1 MMITKIITQIGLLYI
16 IYILGVWI
24 QETLHL
30 IIPGSIIGMM
40 ILFILLSTKAIKSD
54 WIKEGSRFLIK
65 HMALLFLPVTVG
77 IISFLDLFIGNGFLI
92 IVTVL
97 VSTFLVMACTGI
109 VSQQLENRKV
119 QEHE

>member
-1 MMITKIITQIGLLYI
+1 MRLIKIVFQVGLLYLL
-16 IYILGVWI
+16 YTLGVWI

-30 IIPGSIIGMM
+30 IVPGSIIGMI

-54 WIKEGSRFLIK
+54 WIKAGSRFLIK

-77 IISFLDLFIGNGFLI
+77 IISFLDLFIGKGFLI
-92 IVTVL
+92 IVLVL

-109 VSQQLENRKV
+109 VSQQLEIRKV
-119 QEHE
+119 HEHE